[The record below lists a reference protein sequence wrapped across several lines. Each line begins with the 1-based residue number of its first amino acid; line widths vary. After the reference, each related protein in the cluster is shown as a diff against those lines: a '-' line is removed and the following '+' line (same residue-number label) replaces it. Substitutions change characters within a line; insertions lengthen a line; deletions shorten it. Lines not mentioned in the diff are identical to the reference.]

1 MEKMEMAYPEM
12 AEASTEVMQDVI
24 ISMAVE
30 SWRFSQT
37 FERLVK
43 KLDAGEQN
51 RYVSQLNW
59 FIKKINEALEKVD
72 LKFVELEGHP
82 FDIGMAATPLN
93 IEEFDAEKDTLV
105 VDKMLEPTIMG
116 KDGLVRTGTITLR
129 RA

>member
-1 MEKMEMAYPEM
+1 MAYTEK
-12 AEASTEVMQDVI
+12 AGASTEVMQDAI

-37 FERLVK
+37 FKQIVK

-116 KDGLVRTGTITLR
+116 KDGLVKSGTITLR